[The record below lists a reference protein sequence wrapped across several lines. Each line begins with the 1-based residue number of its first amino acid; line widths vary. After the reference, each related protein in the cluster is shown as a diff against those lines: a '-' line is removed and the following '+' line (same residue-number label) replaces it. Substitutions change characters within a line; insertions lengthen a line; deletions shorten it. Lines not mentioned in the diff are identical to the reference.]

1 MTISESNGKSSLGSI
16 PLTSTTTTTSMPRV
30 VLVTGCSTGG
40 IGYSLC
46 EEFAQQGCKVYATS
60 RRVETIA
67 DFAEGSNI
75 EKLALDVNSDE
86 SVVKVLDHILE
97 EDGKI
102 DVLVN
107 NAGVVAAGPVVEVPI
122 EDVKRVFE
130 TNTFAILRLCKAVV
144 PSMAQRRSGTIVNIG
159 SIVGEIPTPWN
170 GIYCASKA
178 AVTSISELLFMEL
191 KPLNIS
197 VLHVAPGA
205 VRSNIAN
212 NGMARFSLA
221 PDTLYGDYLANII
234 ARINISQGP
243 HSMPG
248 ADFAKRVVTNALC
261 KNPPRYMVLGGLT
274 SWFSFF
280 KWLPRGL
287 VLLLIWKK
295 FSKK

>member
-1 MTISESNGKSSLGSI
+1 
-16 PLTSTTTTTSMPRV
+16 
-30 VLVTGCSTGG
+30 
-40 IGYSLC
+40 
-46 EEFAQQGCKVYATS
+46 VYATS

-67 DFAEGSNI
+67 DFAEESNV
-75 EKLALDVNSDE
+75 EKLGLDVNSDE
-86 SVVKVLDHILE
+86 SVAKALDHILDK
-97 EDGKI
+97 DGKI

-107 NAGVVAAGPVVEVPI
+107 NAGVVAAGISISRFYRVLSMRAHVVDFIAGPIIEVSI
-122 EDVKRVFE
+122 EDVKQVFE

-144 PSMAQRRSGTIVNIG
+144 PSMAKRRSGTIVNIG
-159 SIVGEIPTPWN
+159 SIVGEMYALLAGVSFFFFTRSLTHSRATPWN

-221 PDTLYGDYLANII
+221 PNTLYSDYLANII
-234 ARINISQGP
+234 ARINVSQGA
-243 HSMPG
+243 HSMPS
-248 ADFAKRVVTNALC
+248 AEFAKKVVANALC

-274 SWFSFF
+274 GWFSFF

-287 VLLLIWKK
+287 VLLLLWRQ